1 MKGKIYLTTII
12 VLLSSLSF
20 FAQTPTVLT
29 RSATGVSSSPANNPN
44 TFIYATL
51 QGVVNANGI
60 DCSVSFEYG
69 NTTSYG
75 NTVAVG
81 TVTGSTDVAVS
92 SAVTLNY
99 TFTNYEQHRAI
110 NYRLVVTNANG
121 TFYGRNYI
129 ALPFDATR
137 KIKICASCSD
147 SPTWATYEVR
157 NSNSNI
163 DVMVYFTDGIH
174 SGSTLT
180 LTSYQTELIMYSVEK
195 NRITTFAYQ
204 TNTFKQIVANNQ
216 FCSETQTPEKN
227 ILIYTLG
234 RFYGSYSQ
242 LYKIENRNANP
253 ATVSVQIYAD
263 TYTQTIPAMSAAY
276 VATGGLWDMQIA
288 YNGEPFAIANYSLF
302 EYEESNWL
310 DITAISSTSTTATFD
325 LYNRDDVAHTYVLR
339 NAAGTEHSYSVPA
352 HQSYLVT
359 LPNEVWDVLI
369 SVYDINAEE
378 WNSGGAESI
387 RVGETF
393 GDPVYA
399 INGKLKIATATPGSA
414 LTPSVSS
421 ASIASSTSLTL
432 NGAITNSAFSSADV
446 DYHFIYGTDPAN
458 LNQSTTAQSGT
469 VPASGSLNVS
479 VTVTGLTAETMY
491 YFKLV
496 AATTQSSAK
505 KIFLSTAIPTTN
517 LKLHLRSDLAVTS
530 SSSAV
535 SSWGDVSGFDN
546 DASQSTSANQP
557 TLVSN
562 SMNGNPVIRFDG
574 TNDYLLSSLTSTL
587 GIQNNTYEVFV
598 VAKSSSSNIQFLFAS
613 GGWEQYEYHLNGSQ
627 GARFI
632 PVSSTYI
639 DHGTVSSYT
648 NGNAHVFSARA
659 SSSGGAVRVDG
670 IDGATTSNNILS
682 SSAVNFWLGARGSD
696 LTNYFYGDM
705 AEVLLYNTNLSASDR
720 STVEHYL
727 ANRYGITSSALP
739 VELTSFTASAADGK
753 VLLNWQTA
761 TEVNNY
767 GFNIE
772 RSSVETRHA
781 SSLQWEKV
789 SFVQGHGNSNSPKN
803 YSFTDNLALARDL
816 NLDRFLYRLKQIDF
830 DGKYEYSN
838 VVEVKVETPTQFSL
852 AQNYPNPF
860 NPETTI
866 KYQLPVS
873 GHVTIKVF
881 DMLGREVVA
890 LVDEFKQAGTY
901 NQKFNVGHSERS
913 RGIASGAYLY
923 QLKAGGFVHTKKFLL
938 MK

>member
-1 MKGKIYLTTII
+1 MKGKIYFTTII
-12 VLLSSLSF
+12 ILLSSLSF

-29 RSATGVSSSPANNPN
+29 LKATGVSSSSASNPN

-51 QGVVNANGI
+51 QGVVNANGA

-92 SAVTLNY
+92 SSVTLNY
-99 TFTNYEQHRAI
+99 TFTNYEQHREI

-137 KIKICASCSD
+137 KIKICTSCSD

-288 YNGEPFAIANYSLF
+288 YNGEPFAIASYSLF

-432 NGAITNSAFSSADV
+432 NGAIANSAFSSADV
-446 DYHFIYGTDPAN
+446 DYHFIYGTDPNN
-458 LNQSTTAQSGT
+458 LNLSSATQSGT

-479 VTVTGLTAETMY
+479 ATVTGLTAETMY

-505 KIFLSTAIPTTN
+505 KIFLSTAIPTAN

-530 SSSAV
+530 ASSAV
-535 SSWGDVSGFDN
+535 SNWGDVSGFDN

-562 SMNGNPVIRFDG
+562 SMNGNPVIRFNG
-574 TNDYLLSSLTSTL
+574 TNSKLTLPTSSTL
-587 GIQNNTYEVFV
+587 GIQSNPYEMFV
-598 VAKSSSSNIQFLFAS
+598 VAKSSSSDVQFLIS
-613 GGWEQYEYHLNGSQ
+613 GNANENFEYHLNGV
-627 GARFI
+627 GARII
-632 PVSSTYI
+632 PLQTSPGTYLDLGST
-639 DHGTVSSYT
+639 GTYT
-648 NGNAHVFSARA
+648 DGNAHIFSARA

-670 IDGATTSNNILS
+670 NDGGTTSTNILS
-682 SSAVNFWLGARGSD
+682 SNSGALQLGARSD
-696 LTNYFYGDM
+696 GNYYFNGDI
-705 AEVLLYNTNLSASDR
+705 AEVILYNTNLSTSDR

-761 TEVNNY
+761 TKVNNY
-767 GFNIE
+767 GF
-772 RSSVETRHA
+772 SVERRVKSEERA
-781 SSLQWEKV
+781 STALGMTWQKIG
-789 SFVQGHGNSNSPKN
+789 FVQGHGNSNSPKS
-803 YSFTDNLALARDL
+803 YSFTDNLALAHNL
-816 NLDRFLYRLKQIDF
+816 NLLQYRLKQIDF

-838 VVEVKVETPTQFSL
+838 VVEVKVEMPTQFSL

-873 GHVTIKVF
+873 GHVTLKVF
-881 DMLGREVVA
+881 DMLGKEVA
-890 LVDEFKQAGTY
+890 TLVDEYKQAGTH
-901 NQKFNVGHSERS
+901 NSQFSILNSQL
-913 RGIASGAYLY
+913 ASGTYLY
-923 QLKAGGFVHTKKFLL
+923 QLKAGGFVLTKKFLL